1 MDEAVLVIED
11 EPKIARLLE
20 IELQYEGYRVGK
32 AGSGT
37 EGLEKY
43 AGGQWDLIL
52 LDIMLPGLS
61 GIEVLRRIRA
71 KDASIP
77 ILLLTAKDSVEDKV
91 SGLDLGANDY
101 ITKPFRI
108 EELLARVRAA
118 LRLSAAAASAAVSS
132 MGGPN
137 EGGNGGQVSDAGMAE
152 PESGWLSAADLKLN
166 EGTREVLRNGKPIE
180 LTPREFDLLVYL
192 LRNQRQVLTRDQI
205 VQSVWGFD
213 YYGDTN
219 VVDVYIRYVRKKVD
233 NGFAQPLIHTVRG
246 VGYVL
251 KETI

>member
-1 MDEAVLVIED
+1 MNEAVLVIED

-20 IELQYEGYRVGK
+20 LELQYEGYQVGK

-37 EGLEKY
+37 EGLEMY
-43 AGGQWDLIL
+43 HGGQWDLIL

-71 KDASIP
+71 KDAMVP
-77 ILLLTAKDSVEDKV
+77 ILMLTAKDSVEDKV

-118 LRLSAAAASAAVSS
+118 LRLSTAAASSS
-132 MGGPN
+132 EVTVHAN
-137 EGGNGGQVSDAGMAE
+137 QDSTSDTLE
-152 PESGWLSAADLKLN
+152 EETGWLTAAGLRLN
-166 EGTREVLRNGKPIE
+166 EGTREVSRDGMPIE

-192 LRNQRQVLTRDQI
+192 LQNQRQVLSRDQI
-205 VQSVWGFD
+205 VQAVWGYD

-219 VVDVYIRYVRKKVD
+219 VVDVYIRYLRKKVD
-233 NGFAQPLIHTVRG
+233 NGYTSPLIHTVRG

-251 KETI
+251 KEQS

>member
-1 MDEAVLVIED
+1 MNEAVLVIED

-20 IELQYEGYRVGK
+20 LELQYEGYQVGK

-37 EGLEKY
+37 EGLEMY
-43 AGGQWDLIL
+43 HGGQWDLIL

-71 KDASIP
+71 KDALVP
-77 ILLLTAKDSVEDKV
+77 ILMLTAKDSVEDKV

-118 LRLSAAAASAAVSS
+118 LRLSAAAASSS
-132 MGGPN
+132 GVIRHANQDTTSHMT
-137 EGGNGGQVSDAGMAE
+137 EE
-152 PESGWLSAADLKLN
+152 ETGWLTAAGLRLN
-166 EGTREVLRNGKPIE
+166 EGTREVSRDGIPIE

-192 LRNQRQVLTRDQI
+192 LQNQRQVLSRDQI
-205 VQSVWGFD
+205 VQAVWGYD

-233 NGFAQPLIHTVRG
+233 NGFTPPLIHTVRG

-251 KETI
+251 KEQL

>member
-1 MDEAVLVIED
+1 MNEAVLVIED

-20 IELQYEGYRVGK
+20 LELQYEGYQVGK

-43 AGGQWDLIL
+43 GDGQWDLIL

-71 KDASIP
+71 KDATVP
-77 ILLLTAKDSVEDKV
+77 IIMLTAKDSVEDKV

-118 LRLSAAAASAAVSS
+118 LRLSAAASAVSS
-132 MGGPN
+132 SVTP
-137 EGGNGGQVSDAGMAE
+137 DAGN
-152 PESGWLSAADLKLN
+152 ESPGQQTEDEAGWLTVAGLKLN
-166 EGTREVLRNGKPIE
+166 EGTREISRDGVPIE

-192 LRNQRQVLTRDQI
+192 LQNQRKVLSRDQI
-205 VQSVWGFD
+205 VQAVWGYD

-233 NGFAQPLIHTVRG
+233 NGFALPLIHTVRG

-251 KETI
+251 KEQS

>member
-1 MDEAVLVIED
+1 MNEAVLVIED

-20 IELQYEGYRVGK
+20 LELQYEGYQVGK

-43 AGGQWDLIL
+43 AEGQWDLIL
-52 LDIMLPGLS
+52 LDVMLPGLS
-61 GIEVLRRIRA
+61 GIEVLRRVRA
-71 KDASIP
+71 KDATVP
-77 ILLLTAKDSVEDKV
+77 IIMLTAKDSVEDKV

-101 ITKPFRI
+101 ITKPFQI

-118 LRLSAAAASAAVSS
+118 LRLSAVASVVSS
-132 MGGPN
+132 ASSTPADT
-137 EGGNGGQVSDAGMAE
+137 GNDSSGHQDEVEA
-152 PESGWLSAADLKLN
+152 GWLRAAGLKLN
-166 EGTREVLRNGKPIE
+166 EGTREVSRDGVAIE

-192 LRNQRQVLTRDQI
+192 LQNQRQVLNRDQI
-205 VQSVWGFD
+205 VQAVWGYD

-233 NGFAQPLIHTVRG
+233 NGFTPPLIHTVRG

-251 KETI
+251 KEQL

>member
-1 MDEAVLVIED
+1 MNEAVLVIED

-20 IELQYEGYRVGK
+20 LELQYEGYQVGK

-37 EGLEKY
+37 EGLEMY
-43 AGGQWDLIL
+43 HGGQWDLIL

-71 KDASIP
+71 RDALVP
-77 ILLLTAKDSVEDKV
+77 ILMLTAKDSVEDKV

-118 LRLSAAAASAAVSS
+118 LRLSAAAASSS
-132 MGGPN
+132 GVIRHAN
-137 EGGNGGQVSDAGMAE
+137 QDTTSHQTEEDT
-152 PESGWLSAADLKLN
+152 GWLTAAGLKLN
-166 EGTREVLRNGKPIE
+166 EGTREVSRDGIPIE

-192 LRNQRQVLTRDQI
+192 LQNQRQVLSRDQI
-205 VQSVWGFD
+205 VQAVWGYD

-233 NGFAQPLIHTVRG
+233 NGFTPPLIHTVRG

-251 KETI
+251 KEQS

>member
-1 MDEAVLVIED
+1 MNEAVLVIED
-11 EPKIARLLE
+11 EPKISRLLE
-20 IELQYEGYRVGK
+20 LELQYEGYQVGK

-37 EGLEKY
+37 EGLEMV
-43 AGGQWDLIL
+43 ADRQWDLIL

-71 KDASIP
+71 KDAKIP
-77 ILLLTAKDSVEDKV
+77 ILMLTAKDSVEDKV

-118 LRLSAAAASAAVSS
+118 LRLSAAASTVSITSASTSPDMNHNSS
-132 MGGPN
+132 P
-137 EGGNGGQVSDAGMAE
+137 SSPDLT
-152 PESGWLSAADLKLN
+152 SGWLTAAGLKLN
-166 EGTREVLRNGKPIE
+166 EGTREVSRDGTQIE

-192 LRNQRQVLTRDQI
+192 LQNQRQVLSREQI
-205 VQSVWGFD
+205 VQAVWGYD

-233 NGFAQPLIHTVRG
+233 NGFTPPLIHTVRG

-251 KETI
+251 KEQL

>member
-1 MDEAVLVIED
+1 MNEAVLVIED

-20 IELQYEGYRVGK
+20 LELQYEGYQVGK

-43 AGGQWDLIL
+43 AEGQWDLIL
-52 LDIMLPGLS
+52 LDVMLPGLS
-61 GIEVLRRIRA
+61 GIEVLRRVRA
-71 KDASIP
+71 KDATVP
-77 ILLLTAKDSVEDKV
+77 IIMLTAKDSVEDKV

-101 ITKPFRI
+101 ITKPFQI

-118 LRLSAAAASAAVSS
+118 LRLSAVASVVSS
-132 MGGPN
+132 ASSSTPADT
-137 EGGNGGQVSDAGMAE
+137 GNDSSGYQDEAE
-152 PESGWLSAADLKLN
+152 AGWLTAAGLKLN
-166 EGTREVLRNGKPIE
+166 EGTREVSRDGVAIE

-192 LRNQRQVLTRDQI
+192 LQNQRQVLSRDQI
-205 VQSVWGFD
+205 VQAVWGYD

-233 NGFAQPLIHTVRG
+233 NGFTPPLIHTVRG

-251 KETI
+251 KEQL

>member
-1 MDEAVLVIED
+1 MNEAVLVIED

-20 IELQYEGYRVGK
+20 LELQYEGYQVGK

-43 AGGQWDLIL
+43 AEGQWDLIL
-52 LDIMLPGLS
+52 LDVMLPGLS
-61 GIEVLRRIRA
+61 GIEVLRRVRA
-71 KDASIP
+71 KDATVP
-77 ILLLTAKDSVEDKV
+77 IIMLTAKDSVEDKV

-101 ITKPFRI
+101 ITKPFQI

-118 LRLSAAAASAAVSS
+118 LRLSAVASVVSS
-132 MGGPN
+132 ASSSTSADT
-137 EGGNGGQVSDAGMAE
+137 GNDSYGHQAE
-152 PESGWLSAADLKLN
+152 VEAGWLTAAGLKLN
-166 EGTREVLRNGKPIE
+166 EGTREVSRDGVAIE

-192 LRNQRQVLTRDQI
+192 LQNQRQVLSRDQI
-205 VQSVWGFD
+205 VQAVWGYD

-233 NGFAQPLIHTVRG
+233 NGFTPPLIHTVRG

-251 KETI
+251 KEQL